1 MLSTTYLF
9 EKSNNILS
17 TVLGH
22 SEKMEPCVLDDF
34 ERVALRH
41 VEEYAAFLSRVF

>member
-9 EKSNNILS
+9 EKSDNIL

-34 ERVALRH
+34 ERVALRR